1 MPAAKIPLRVLYFAN
16 ELGSSAMAQDFAP
29 QAFSCQVPASWRVV
43 ELKGHLQRDVV
54 KFPIGSLFWKG
65 QAMKEQDALLLFP
78 WKPDS
83 LQTITITKLSQPFRL
98 CEATTLLSFCNRS
111 EAYRLASVLK
121 ALRDVNAHFSQHP
134 HLKSKQATADSG
146 SGGLYFIKNA
156 RSQVLACFKPRS
168 EELGTAL
175 NPTKSTLRAGVV
187 PGQGAEREAAAFA
200 LDHSG
205 FAGVPPTVL
214 AEALGECFQH
224 GREGGESKIG
234 SFQFFQPNAEENVG
248 DYSAHLF
255 PVQDVHKVALLDIR
269 YLNMDRN
276 DSNLLVVASNN
287 KRQLNLV
294 PIDHG
299 LCFPDRIEVAWCDWV
314 WWDWPQTLEP
324 FDLETKQWVKSL
336 NVRQDMGVLEHTFGM
351 SKQTLRVFYCMT
363 TLLQVAIGKYD
374 LNLRDIASVVVRS
387 QDLDLPSAMEK
398 TVERANELAELMAG
412 NARKHQLEED
422 DDRLIR
428 SSSFDGLS
436 AAAVVPLPAANA
448 HAATANRRT
457 SKQPPPSA
465 ALADK
470 LFFSYVDKLVDDI
483 CQEVLVKKQPRVVN
497 VENTWFDVSQRIP
510 SADLTKMPSPRLL
523 PMRAKVSVSASSL
536 PIMSLSD
543 FSLQ

>member
-16 ELGSSAMAQDFAP
+16 ELSATAQDFAP
-29 QAFSCQVPASWRVV
+29 QAFSCYVPASWRVV
-43 ELKGHLQRDVV
+43 ELKSHLQREVV

-78 WKPDS
+78 WKSDS
-83 LQTITITKLSQPFRL
+83 LPTITITKLTQPFRL

-111 EAYRLASVLK
+111 EAYRLAPVLK
-121 ALRDVNAHFSQHP
+121 ALRDVNSHFSQHP

-146 SGGLYFIKNA
+146 SGGLYFIKNT

-168 EELGTAL
+168 EELGAAL
-175 NPTKSTLRAGVV
+175 NPTKSTLRVGVV

-214 AEALGECFQH
+214 AEALGECFH
-224 GREGGESKIG
+224 NGNGESKIG

-287 KRQLNLV
+287 KQLNLV

-324 FDLETKQWVKSL
+324 FDLETKQWVKML
-336 NVRQDMGVLEHTFGM
+336 NVRQDMGVLENTFAMG
-351 SKQTLRVFYCMT
+351 KQTLRVFYCMT

-436 AAAVVPLPAANA
+436 AAAVVPLPIATVTAN
-448 HAATANRRT
+448 ATANRRN
-457 SKQPPPSA
+457 SKQPLSA

-483 CQEVLVKKQPRVVN
+483 CQEVLVKKQQQEPRVN
-497 VENTWFDVSQRIP
+497 LENTWFDVSQRIP
-510 SADLTKMPSPRLL
+510 SAELTKMPSPRLL
-523 PMRAKVSVSASSL
+523 PMKPAPKPSSSL
-536 PIMSLSD
+536 PLMSLSD